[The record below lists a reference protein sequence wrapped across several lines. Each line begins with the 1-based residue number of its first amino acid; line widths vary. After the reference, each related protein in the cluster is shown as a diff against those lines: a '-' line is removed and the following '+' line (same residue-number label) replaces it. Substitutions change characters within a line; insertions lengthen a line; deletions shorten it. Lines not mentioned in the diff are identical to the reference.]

1 MDQAATEGTA
11 GASGSGKTAIMSD
24 LKKKVGEAVSVY
36 DFDDIGVPEDVDKKW
51 RQASTE
57 KWLQKLL
64 QENKDACLL
73 GQMVLGEILAC
84 PSYRRLGKI
93 HFCFLDVEDF
103 ERIQRIKRHHTAGAD
118 QNMLNWSSWLR
129 MHHRDPQ
136 WMQHVLKDGCWS
148 GLDFSAWDKL
158 TQWDDKAT
166 IKQLDTTG
174 FSIQQTA
181 SAVADWIRDKHTQ
194 DVVSLPNTPYYLY
207 KNLKNSFDIIAA
219 SLSAFNE
226 KFVPATQDSKRIL
239 IHYLIKENEMFVG
252 GICANVY
259 IWKILFISLLYVDE
273 AYRNQNLA
281 SFLLQ
286 KVEAEAK
293 EMGVKLAH
301 LDTFDFQAKD
311 FYLKH
316 GYEIFGVLDDCPE
329 GHQRYFLKKRL

>member
-1 MDQAATEGTA
+1 MKLYFIG
-11 GASGSGKTAIMSD
+11 GASGSGKTAVMPN
-24 LKKKVGEAVSVY
+24 LKELLGENIAVY
-36 DFDDIGVPEDVDKKW
+36 DFDDIGVPDAADKKW
-51 RQASTE
+51 RQEFTE

-64 QENKDACLL
+64 SDGKDACLL

-84 PSYRRLGKI
+84 PSAKMLGKVN
-93 HFCFLDVEDF
+93 FCLLDVDDF
-103 ERIQRIKRHHTAGAD
+103 ERIQRIKKNHAAGSD

-136 WMQHVLKDGCWS
+136 WIQHVLKEDCWS
-148 GLDFSAWDKL
+148 TLDFSVWDKL
-158 TQWDDKAT
+158 SHWDDKAK

-174 FSIQQTA
+174 FSIHQTA
-181 SAVADWIRDKHTQ
+181 SAVADWVHEKDTQ
-194 DVVSLPNTPYYLY
+194 DILSIPNTSYFLY
-207 KNLKNSFDIIAA
+207 KNLKNSYEIIDAP
-219 SLSAFNE
+219 LYAFN
-226 KFVPATQDSKRIL
+226 KKCVPATQDPECIN
-239 IHYLIKENEMFVG
+239 INYVIKENDTLVG
-252 GICANVY
+252 GICADVY

-273 AYRNQNLA
+273 AYRNQDLA

-293 EMGVKLAH
+293 EIGVKLAH

-329 GHQRYFLKKRL
+329 GHQRYYLKKRL